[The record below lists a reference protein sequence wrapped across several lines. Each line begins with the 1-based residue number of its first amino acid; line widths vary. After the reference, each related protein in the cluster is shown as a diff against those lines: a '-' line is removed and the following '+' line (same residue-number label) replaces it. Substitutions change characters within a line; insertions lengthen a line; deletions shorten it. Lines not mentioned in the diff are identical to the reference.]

1 MDRKSVRLKIFLIV
15 LIVALYFIFF
25 SIFLIATARASEKLR
40 VTYISDS
47 PAHPL
52 LDWIAKDAGIQKIW
66 AGFGT
71 DFHQRKHTG
80 HSELMASDLDFVG
93 AVGTSAINGRLAG
106 GDVVIVDSLV
116 NPPSLRARAQF

>member
-1 MDRKSVRLKIFLIV
+1 MPAFKKYGLDSELI
-15 LIVALYFIFF
+15 Y
-25 SIFLIATARASEKLR
+25 
-40 VTYISDS
+40 
-47 PAHPL
+47 
-52 LDWIAKDAGIQKIW
+52 
-66 AGFGT
+66 
-71 DFHQRKHTG
+71 HQRKHTG

>member
-1 MDRKSVRLKIFLIV
+1 MMDRKSVRLKIFLIV
-15 LIVALYFIFF
+15 LMVALY
-25 SIFLIATARASEKLR
+25 SIFLIATAKASEKLR
-40 VTYISDS
+40 VAYISDS